1 MAPLAIRDEDGSI
14 DLGGGESREA
24 SLGAIEVV
32 PSRMEAEHPRP
43 AALPPVEAR
52 VALRAFEAQAALLEL
67 LARDPES
74 APDHLDLTNESLL
87 ALRIPELA
95 DDRELRGQPPQGVAR
110 EPCLHLT
117 AHDVELGTREPS
129 SSPRRAPV
137 GLANFELLDKS
148 RRILDEHRRRQ
159 RTTSLGGTP
168 RTGRPMTPGSPG
180 SITLHIRER
189 KDRTMRKLVVSAFL
203 TLDGVMQA
211 PGGPSEDTEGG
222 FALGGWSVNYW
233 DDRMVEVMAEAT
245 SKPFAMVLGRK
256 SYDILAA
263 HWPHA
268 SEEEGASIFN
278 NATKYVASRGRPT
291 LEWEN
296 SVLLEGDA
304 AEALAELKKKD
315 GPELQVVGSSD
326 LIQSLLRA
334 GIVDE
339 YRLWIFPLVI
349 GSGKKLFGDG
359 TLHAGLKLVDSTLS
373 TTGVV
378 MATFEPAGDVVP
390 GSFAL
395 E

>member
-1 MAPLAIRDEDGSI
+1 MS
-14 DLGGGESREA
+14 
-24 SLGAIEVV
+24 
-32 PSRMEAEHPRP
+32 P
-43 AALPPVEAR
+43 A
-52 VALRAFEAQAALLEL
+52 
-67 LARDPES
+67 
-74 APDHLDLTNESLL
+74 
-87 ALRIPELA
+87 
-95 DDRELRGQPPQGVAR
+95 G
-110 EPCLHLT
+110 
-117 AHDVELGTREPS
+117 
-129 SSPRRAPV
+129 
-137 GLANFELLDKS
+137 
-148 RRILDEHRRRQ
+148 
-159 RTTSLGGTP
+159 
-168 RTGRPMTPGSPG
+168 PGSL
-180 SITLHIRER
+180 ILHIRER
-189 KDRTMRKLVVSAFL
+189 KDGTMRKLVVSTFL

-211 PGGPSEDTEGG
+211 PGGPSEDTDGG
-222 FALGGWSVNYW
+222 FTLGGWSVNYW

-268 SEEEGASIFN
+268 SEEEGAPIFN

-304 AEALAELKKKD
+304 AEALAQLKRED

-359 TLHAGLKLVDSTLS
+359 TLPAGLELVDSTLS
-373 TTGVV
+373 TTGRRD
-378 MATFEPAGDVVP
+378 GDVRARRRGRPGVVRARVVGYARVQSASVP
-390 GSFAL
+390 SGVRTARPCSTSSARRSAAAARSGIGSDPSARSSATSPVVSPPGKKSRSGSGDSGGGTRSRSGAKFASRVS
-395 E
+395 

>member
-1 MAPLAIRDEDGSI
+1 
-14 DLGGGESREA
+14 
-24 SLGAIEVV
+24 
-32 PSRMEAEHPRP
+32 
-43 AALPPVEAR
+43 
-52 VALRAFEAQAALLEL
+52 
-67 LARDPES
+67 
-74 APDHLDLTNESLL
+74 
-87 ALRIPELA
+87 
-95 DDRELRGQPPQGVAR
+95 
-110 EPCLHLT
+110 
-117 AHDVELGTREPS
+117 
-129 SSPRRAPV
+129 
-137 GLANFELLDKS
+137 
-148 RRILDEHRRRQ
+148 
-159 RTTSLGGTP
+159 
-168 RTGRPMTPGSPG
+168 
-180 SITLHIRER
+180 
-189 KDRTMRKLVVSAFL
+189 MRKLDVSTFL

-211 PGGPSEDTEGG
+211 PGGPSEDTDGG

-263 HWPHA
+263 HWPRA
-268 SEEEGASIFN
+268 SEEEGAPIFN

-291 LEWEN
+291 LGWEN

-304 AEALAELKKKD
+304 AEALAELKQED

-334 GIVDE
+334 DIIDE

-349 GSGKKLFGDG
+349 GSGKKLFGAG
-359 TLHAGLKLVDSTLS
+359 TLPAGLKLVGSTLS

-378 MATFEPAGDVVP
+378 MATFEPAGDVAP